1 MGEEADVKVVE
12 EQAGFEDI
20 MIWGHESLPDEMAD
34 PYVRGMEE
42 WIAFAETV
50 CPSVFGWWGSC

>member
-1 MGEEADVKVVE
+1 MQVVADVKVVE
-12 EQAGFEDI
+12 EQSEFEDI

-42 WIAFAETV
+42 WIQFAEMV
-50 CPSVFGWWGSC
+50 CYSIFGC